1 MTPSD
6 QYHFEYT
13 VAPHD
18 TAKALSISA
27 DDDFPDVFA
36 TSRMVAVLELAAA
49 RLMQSELQPGELSV
63 GVNVNVDHVAATPIG
78 ATVKAIARFIGM
90 QGKLYAFEVELHDG
104 AGLAGKGTHT
114 RAIVSTERLL
124 QGAAKRG

>member
-1 MTPSD
+1 MTPND

-13 VAPHD
+13 VTPHD
-18 TAKALSISA
+18 TAKALSINA
-27 DDDFPDVFA
+27 GDDFPDVFA
-36 TSRMVAVLELAAA
+36 TSRMLAVLELAAA

-63 GVNVNVDHVAATPIG
+63 GVNVNVDHIAPTPIG
-78 ATVKAIARFIGM
+78 ATVTAYSRFTGM
-90 QGKLYAFEVELHDG
+90 QGKLYALEVELHDA